1 MTVAAVVAMMAAM
14 APAAPAQNCVAWMSH
29 TGPAPCAVAP
39 VVGAQAPPLHPVAA
53 RPKKAN
59 IENEDHTDDT
69 QGRNGMQHTHAAP
82 ESGRT
87 PLQQPHSR
95 SGEML
100 GRRAHQGNNGGGTG
114 ATPTAAPAAQLA
126 PMEVEGETGPSGAVP
141 PDTDEARG
149 EASHLLH
156 AVE

>member
-69 QGRNGMQHTHAAP
+69 QGRNGMQHTHGAP
-82 ESGRT
+82 EPGRT
-87 PLQQPHSR
+87 PLKQPHSR
-95 SGEML
+95 PGEML
-100 GRRAHQGNNGGGTG
+100 GRRAHQGGNGTG
-114 ATPTAAPAAQLA
+114 ADDTPTAAFAASPAPITRLGKRR
-126 PMEVEGETGPSGAVP
+126 PT
-141 PDTDEARG
+141 
-149 EASHLLH
+149 SHT
-156 AVE
+156 